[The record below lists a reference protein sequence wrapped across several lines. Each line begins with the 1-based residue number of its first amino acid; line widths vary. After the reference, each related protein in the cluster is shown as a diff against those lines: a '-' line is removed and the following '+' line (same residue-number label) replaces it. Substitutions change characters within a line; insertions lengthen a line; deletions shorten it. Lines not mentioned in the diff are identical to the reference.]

1 MIEVHLIWAQDD
13 NGGIGINGKLPWH
26 ISSDLKNFKKITL
39 NSTIIM
45 GRKTIAKEGREVQVL
60 VSLLTL
66 RPSEPHID
74 VQTDLVATVER
85 GNFVNT
91 PQYS

>member
-39 NSTIIM
+39 NSTILFYLQKS
-45 GRKTIAKEGREVQVL
+45 KTM
-60 VSLLTL
+60 SLLTI
-66 RPSEPHID
+66 HIKN
-74 VQTDLVATVER
+74 VLIIFKKR
-85 GNFVNT
+85 ISIK
-91 PQYS
+91 YLS